1 MMFMIK
7 RIQLRYYPLEEIEQ
21 EILLL
26 IEEINESP
34 TDRGVGIEGNVQ
46 QYFPS
51 KEDALNFAKRWTKGS
66 ADSFKV
72 KHIDGDKLDE
82 DHPNFDPKKIKG
94 GILYQ
99 TPGLFFGMKT
109 ASNEYGQKN
118 SDIWFWEYSK
128 LKLKW
133 MKEYRNYLKGHT
145 QLQVNWMPF

>member
-82 DHPNFDPKKIKG
+82 DHPNFDPKNIKG

-118 SDIWFWEYSK
+118 SDIWLWEYSK

-133 MKEYRNYLKGHT
+133 MKEYRNYLKGYT

>member
-1 MMFMIK
+1 MFMIK
-7 RIQLRYYPLEEIEQ
+7 RIQLRYYPLEKIEQ

-26 IEEINESP
+26 IEEINTSS
-34 TDRGVGIEGNVQ
+34 TDRGIKIDGNVQ

-51 KEDALNFAKRWTKGS
+51 KKDALDFAKRWTKGS
-66 ADSFKV
+66 SDSFKV

-82 DHPNFDPKKIKG
+82 DHPNFDPTNIKG

-109 ASNEYGQKN
+109 ASNKYGKKN

-133 MKEYRNYLKGHT
+133 MEEYRNYLKGYT
-145 QLQVNWMPF
+145 QLKVNWMPF